1 MNNRILTLE
10 TIEMKTLTIGQI
22 RRACVGRKYIL
33 LRHKSMAQV
42 GINCSVLW
50 LDIYKKRLNTE
61 VTQFVS
67 FRECGI
73 NEYIN
78 CKIPY

>member
-1 MNNRILTLE
+1 MLQVYLINMVGTDYY
-10 TIEMKTLTIGQI
+10 KIG
-22 RRACVGRKYIL
+22 YTS
-33 LRHKSMAQV
+33 RHISKRLSEVQV